1 MFESLTPIQKTA
13 LAAGVP
19 LVGLAVLWNNRRGAP
34 VPEAEAP
41 VAEPP
46 AGVLP
51 AGQVASTDA
60 IGTGTLAQWS
70 TLLTDSMSGLS
81 TRIADLETKG
91 STPPPPAPKPPAN
104 TVHQTMTKAGETVNA
119 VATRLRAAG
128 QLTADGRPLTAAWL
142 IHTNKLKATGTTVLK
157 TGTILSY

>member
-34 VPEAEAP
+34 EPEPETP
-41 VAEPP
+41 TAEPP

-51 AGQVASTDA
+51 AGQVPSTDA

-81 TRIADLETKG
+81 TRISDLETKG
-91 STPPPPAPKPPAN
+91 STPPATVKQPAN
-104 TVHQTMTKAGETVNA
+104 TVHSTMTKAGESVNA

-142 IHTNKLKATGTTVLK
+142 IHLNKLKATGTTVLK
-157 TGTILSY
+157 AGTILAY